1 MKRRVVVFLAAL
13 TVGCGDIGA
22 PLRSDLYEYR
32 VTSPGDTTAF
42 TWPRDS
48 MPIRIWSEDTFDFP
62 MHLANAIAAWNDV
75 FLYREFRAVP
85 TDDSL
90 TAHVILRAGVL
101 PPGDGSPFVRL
112 AECEGV
118 TEMDLD
124 FDNKTLS
131 LPMRVFVNPRFSPAL
146 EATRHCFGVAIL
158 HELGHVMGM
167 LRHSPRNTDIMFASP
182 EVDALS
188 ERDRNTAEVM
198 YHAPSNVVLLPAGS
212 F

>member
-1 MKRRVVVFLAAL
+1 MTRALLLVLAAL
-13 TVGCGDIGA
+13 TTGCGDIGA

-48 MPIRIWSEDTFDFP
+48 MPIRIWSEDTFEFP
-62 MHLANAIAAWNDV
+62 VHLANAMAAWNDV
-75 FLYREFRAVP
+75 FLYREFQAVP

-90 TAHVILRAGVL
+90 TAHVILRAGLL
-101 PPGDGSPFVRL
+101 PPGGGTTLGRL

-118 TEMDLD
+118 TDMDLD

-131 LPMRVFVNPRFSPAL
+131 LPMHVFVNPRFDPSL
-146 EATRHCFGVAIL
+146 DATRHCFGVAIL
-158 HELGHVMGM
+158 HELGHVLGM
-167 LRHSPRNTDIMFASP
+167 LRHSPRNTDIMFVSP

-188 ERDRNTAEVM
+188 NRDRNTAEVM
-198 YHAPSNVVLLPAGS
+198 YHAPSNVVLLPEGS

>member
-1 MKRRVVVFLAAL
+1 MKKHGLLILAL
-13 TVGCGDIGA
+13 GIIGCGDIGA

-42 TWPRDS
+42 TWPQDS

-62 MHLANAIAAWNDV
+62 THLANAIAAWNDV
-75 FLYREFRAVP
+75 FLYREFQAVR

-90 TAHVILRAGVL
+90 TAHVILRAGLL
-101 PPGDGSPFVRL
+101 PPGGGTALGSL

-118 TEMDLD
+118 TDMDLD
-124 FDNKTLS
+124 FDNKTLT
-131 LPMRVFVNPRFSPAL
+131 LPMHVFVNPRFSPEL
-146 EATRHCFGVAIL
+146 DATRHCFGVAIL
-158 HELGHVMGM
+158 HEMGHVIGM

-182 EVDALS
+182 EVDVLS
-188 ERDRNTAEVM
+188 VRDRNTAEVM
-198 YHAPSNVVLLPAGS
+198 YHAPSNVVIIPAGS

>member
-1 MKRRVVVFLAAL
+1 MKRLTLVCLAAL
-13 TVGCGDIGA
+13 TLGCGDIGA

-32 VTSPGDTTAF
+32 VTEPGDTTAF
-42 TWPRDS
+42 TWPQDS

-62 MHLANAIAAWNDV
+62 THLANAMAAWNDV
-75 FLYREFRAVP
+75 FLYREFQAVP
-85 TDDSL
+85 ADDSL

-101 PPGDGSPFVRL
+101 PPGDGTLLGRL

-131 LPMRVFVNPRFSPAL
+131 LPMHVFVNPRFDPSL
-146 EATRHCFGVAIL
+146 DATRRCFGVAIT
-158 HELGHVMGM
+158 HELGHVIGM

-182 EVDALS
+182 VVSELS
-188 ERDRNTAEVM
+188 DRDRNTAEVM
-198 YHAPSNVVLLPAGS
+198 YHAPSNVILLPAGA